1 MKTNNEQFFVVIVLI
16 LLSFK
21 VYFRLLQNLK
31 TNENPV
37 MDIMNSTIFDISPIP
52 MWLEDMSEI
61 KAQFDQWKA
70 QGVTDLQSFLE
81 ENFDLVVECAHKIK
95 IIKVNQ
101 KTLDLFE
108 ANSQPHL
115 CQNLNVIFQKE
126 MFKAHLLELVS
137 LWNGNN
143 EFLSTTTNY
152 TISGRKLDIKLRAVV
167 LPGSENTFNQV
178 LITTEDITD
187 YQNAHRNEEKNR
199 QLAESRFIY
208 SPTSLWVEDFS
219 RVKMRLDQLRQVGIE
234 DFRTFLD
241 VHSDFVNQCID
252 DIILLDVNQATLD
265 LFKAKD
271 KETLFKN
278 LYRVFSKET
287 HQTFRE
293 QLIELWNG
301 KIHHQREAVNYALD
315 GSIRNVLLQFTVFP
329 GYEDDWSLVQ
339 VALTDITARKKAEN
353 YLEYLGK
360 HDVLTKL
367 FNRSFYTEE
376 INRLER
382 SVLRP
387 VSAIFIDMNGL
398 KAINDHYGHDVGD
411 ELLRRMGNIL
421 NRTVTHTSY
430 TASRI
435 GGDEFVVMM
444 SGANEQAVNST
455 IMTIE
460 ELLNIDNQYYSSH
473 PISIAI
479 GHATTQHDEKVEDML
494 KRTDQVMYQ
503 KKKDYYE
510 YFTQTVDE

>member
-1 MKTNNEQFFVVIVLI
+1 MDFIILYRSFLGYISNILDHRSTHENLI
-16 LLSFK
+16 MEFS
-21 VYFRLLQNLK
+21 
-31 TNENPV
+31 
-37 MDIMNSTIFDISPIP
+37 DSSIFDISPTP
-52 MWLEDMSEI
+52 MWIEDYSEVRE
-61 KAQFDQWKA
+61 QFNQWKG
-70 QGVTDLQSFLE
+70 QGITNLQSFLE
-81 ENFDLVVECAHKIK
+81 ENPDQITACAHKIK
-95 IIKVNQ
+95 ILHVNK

-108 ANSQPHL
+108 ARNQQHL
-115 CQNLNVIFQKE
+115 YQNLNIIFQKE
-126 MFKAHLLELVS
+126 MLHSHIKELVA
-137 LWNGNN
+137 LWNGEA
-143 EFLSTTTNY
+143 EFSNTTVNY
-152 TISGRKLDIKLRAVV
+152 TISGKKLDIKLRGIIM
-167 LPGSENTFNQV
+167 PGSEISLDRV

-187 YQNAHRNEEKNR
+187 YQNARRLEEKNR

-219 RVKMRLDQLRQVGIE
+219 RVRLRIDQLREIGIE

-241 VHSDFVNQCID
+241 VHTDFVNQCIE

-278 LYRVFSKET
+278 LNKVFAKEMY
-287 HQTFRE
+287 QTFRE

-315 GSIRNVLLQFTVFP
+315 GSVRNVLLQFTVFP
-329 GYEDDWSLVQ
+329 GYEHDWSLVQ
-339 VALTDITARKKAEN
+339 VALTDITARKKAET

-382 SVLRP
+382 GVLRP
-387 VSAIFIDMNGL
+387 TSAIFIDMNGL
-398 KAINDHYGHDVGD
+398 KAINDQLGHDVGD

-421 NRTVTHTSY
+421 TRTIANTSY

-435 GGDEFVVMM
+435 GGDEFVILMPA
-444 SGANEQAVNST
+444 ANEQTVESM

-460 ELLNIDNQYYSSH
+460 ELLNIDNQYYSSQ

-479 GHATTQHDEKVEDML
+479 GYATTSTNESIDNML
-494 KRTDQVMYQ
+494 KRADLLMYQ
-503 KKKDYYE
+503 KKKNYYE
-510 YFTQTVDE
+510 YVTEMLNGSA